1 MRPLRSLAPLIAAG
15 AVFAFLSPA
24 PATADVAVST
34 ACGTPLSA
42 NEVDA
47 IVDLSDTSTLSG
59 TGLPRLESAIDR
71 HRRITE
77 ILVAHRDWRGL
88 FSIGLDAVEYQ
99 AVLPLQRDP
108 AALPDRAWSPAISY
122 DLLAR
127 YLRNLHA
134 EFTGAPLD
142 SAWGHYFTLTRE
154 CSASPA
160 RVAMAGYNAHL
171 TVDLAHAVDTSATRP
186 ENIPD
191 FYRIVDSIA
200 LKGDSIVTITE
211 SLYGADLGPLWR
223 FYFVGEGLD
232 RLAGNDQPSQSL
244 LRAADSGYN
253 TVTLANGFALQ
264 NPQLR
269 PSTEQEIDGLWRVTD
284 SALQTLSAL
293 GGL

>member
-1 MRPLRSLAPLIAAG
+1 MRSRRMLAPLLLLGAA
-15 AVFAFLSPA
+15 AALLSPA
-24 PATADVAVST
+24 PAVADTAT
-34 ACGTPLSA
+34 ACGTALGP
-42 NEVDA
+42 NE
-47 IVDLSDTSTLSG
+47 IREITDLSDTSTLPG
-59 TGLPRLESAIDR
+59 PGLLRLETAVDR

-77 ILVAHRDWRGL
+77 ILVAHRDWRGV
-88 FSIGLDAVEYQ
+88 FSVGLDAVEHE

-108 AALPDRAWSPAISY
+108 AALPDRVWSPAISS

-134 EFTGAPLD
+134 EFTGTPADP
-142 SAWGHYFTLTRE
+142 AWANYFALARD
-154 CSASPA
+154 CAQSPA

-171 TVDLAHAVDTSATRP
+171 TVDLAHAVDTSGTRP
-186 ENIPD
+186 DNVAD

-200 LKGDSIVTITE
+200 LRGDSIIKLTKD
-211 SLYGADLGPLWR
+211 LYGGDLGPLWR

-232 RLAGNDQPSQSL
+232 RLAGNDQPSQTL

-264 NPQLR
+264 NPGIR
-269 PSTEQEIDGLWRVTD
+269 TPAEQEIDGLWRVTD
-284 SALQTLSAL
+284 SALQTLSDL

>member
-1 MRPLRSLAPLIAAG
+1 MRSLRLFAPLVAVGAAL
-15 AVFAFLSPA
+15 ALLP
-24 PATADVAVST
+24 PATAAADASEST
-34 ACGTPLSA
+34 ACGTPLNA
-42 NEVDA
+42 NEIDA
-47 IVDLSDTSTLSG
+47 IVALSDTSTLSG
-59 TGLPRLESAIDR
+59 AGLPRLESAIDR

-77 ILVAHRDWRGL
+77 VLVAHQDWRGL
-88 FSIGLDAVEYQ
+88 FSIGLDAVEHE

-200 LKGDSIVTITE
+200 VKGDSIVTLTE
-211 SLYGADLGPLWR
+211 NRYGAELGPLWR

-269 PSTEQEIDGLWRVTD
+269 PSTELEIDGLWRVTD
-284 SALQTLSAL
+284 GALRTLSDL